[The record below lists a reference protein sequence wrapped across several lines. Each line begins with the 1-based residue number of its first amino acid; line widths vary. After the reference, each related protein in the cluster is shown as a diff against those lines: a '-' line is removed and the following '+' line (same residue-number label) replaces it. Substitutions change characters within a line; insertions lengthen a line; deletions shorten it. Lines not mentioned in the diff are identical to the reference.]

1 MERALELHREAA
13 AGAEGWMLGRFV
25 CPASRL
31 EELSAALHPGE
42 RVELSVVLDDGR
54 PLRQPEDE
62 RLLAQAFEVRVPPE
76 EDVTSFVERFARES
90 HSGTGFFETADR
102 VDEVVGA
109 VAADNERHRRLLMH
123 WSAMKLRCGGAT
135 AEAFPPPERVAH
147 FLAACAAS
155 GVWYKATAG
164 LHHPVRHV
172 NPATGFTEHGFLNL
186 LAASVF
192 LANGLVTNDQLI
204 EVLEERDPEAF
215 VLDRDLFG
223 WRDLLVDHGDVERG
237 RHFVVGFGSCS
248 FAEPVEDLRALGVL
262 PL

>member
-135 AEAFPPPERVAH
+135 AEAFPPPEQVAH
-147 FLAACAAS
+147 FVAACAAS
-155 GVWYKATAG
+155 GVSYKATAG

-172 NPATGFTEHGFLNL
+172 NLATGYTEHGFLNL

-192 LANGLVTNDQLI
+192 LANGLAAQEQLAEI
-204 EVLEERDPEAF
+204 LEEREPDAF

-223 WRDLLVDHGDVERG
+223 WRDLLVDREGAERG
-237 RHFVVGFGSCS
+237 RRFFLGYGSCS
-248 FAEPVEDLRALGVL
+248 FSEPVENLKALGIL